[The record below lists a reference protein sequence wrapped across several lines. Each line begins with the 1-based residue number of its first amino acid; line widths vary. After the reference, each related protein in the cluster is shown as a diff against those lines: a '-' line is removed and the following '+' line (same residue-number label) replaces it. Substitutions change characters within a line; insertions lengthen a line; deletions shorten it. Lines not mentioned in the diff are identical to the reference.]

1 MCVLDL
7 NKVLMQEFHYKNKY
21 GNKSRLLFTE
31 TDSLMYE
38 DFNADEEMFDFSYYS
53 VKPKYYDDL
62 NKLFVVTINDET
74 VGVAIEKFVELKP
87 KMY

>member
-1 MCVLDL
+1 
-7 NKVLMQEFHYKNKY
+7 
-21 GNKSRLLFTE
+21 
-31 TDSLMYE
+31 
-38 DFNADEEMFDFSYYS
+38 MFDFSYYS

>member
-1 MCVLDL
+1 
-7 NKVLMQEFHYKNKY
+7 
-21 GNKSRLLFTE
+21 
-31 TDSLMYE
+31 MYE

-74 VGVAIEKFVELKP
+74 VGVAIEKFIELKP
-87 KMY
+87 KMYWLLVYDMVGIKNKECK

>member
-1 MCVLDL
+1 
-7 NKVLMQEFHYKNKY
+7 
-21 GNKSRLLFTE
+21 
-31 TDSLMYE
+31 
-38 DFNADEEMFDFSYYS
+38 MFDFSYYS

-87 KMY
+87 KMYWLLVYDMVGIKNKECK

>member
-1 MCVLDL
+1 
-7 NKVLMQEFHYKNKY
+7 
-21 GNKSRLLFTE
+21 
-31 TDSLMYE
+31 MYE

-62 NKLFVVTINDET
+62 NKLFVVAINDET

-87 KMY
+87 KMYWLLVYDMVGIKNKECK

>member
-1 MCVLDL
+1 
-7 NKVLMQEFHYKNKY
+7 
-21 GNKSRLLFTE
+21 
-31 TDSLMYE
+31 MYE

-87 KMY
+87 KMYWLLVYDMVGIKNKECK

>member
-1 MCVLDL
+1 
-7 NKVLMQEFHYKNKY
+7 
-21 GNKSRLLFTE
+21 
-31 TDSLMYE
+31 MYE